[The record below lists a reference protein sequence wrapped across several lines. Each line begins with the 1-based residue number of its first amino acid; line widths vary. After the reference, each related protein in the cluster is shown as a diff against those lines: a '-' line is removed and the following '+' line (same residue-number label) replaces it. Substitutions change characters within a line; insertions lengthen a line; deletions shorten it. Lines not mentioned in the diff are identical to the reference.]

1 VIDSLF
7 VRLGDV
13 SSAALVFIGTT
24 VAGLSATGFARVNI
38 LIALA
43 GLATAFFVGRGY
55 QGLTTSG
62 ERQKRVQPRAQP
74 AKATAG

>member
-1 VIDSLF
+1 
-7 VRLGDV
+7 V

-38 LIALA
+38 LIALG

-62 ERQKRVQPRAQP
+62 ERQKRVQPHVQP